1 MYRNTHQ
8 RGIVYALLS
17 RAHAVL
23 QCCALALTVFA
34 AHPCLPAE
42 EETQPAYTAKV
53 VDLPRAARQ
62 HIFQAP
68 ELLRKSATRLFRDD
82 KPILD
87 VWLPQ
92 RMPSPDGLFDGS
104 LLAILAPPRNPRPEK
119 TVTVRTME
127 KGMRVDFSTLEREE
141 TKHTILKLRAPLK
154 TWRRLDESRPLALV
168 ASHEPVWLDRLARG
182 PWATLDQ
189 EADELYLTLAL
200 RPEEKQ
206 GARWQ
211 LPPRI
216 RKLLG
221 L

>member
-1 MYRNTHQ
+1 MYKNAHN

-23 QCCALALTVFA
+23 QCCALALA
-34 AHPCLPAE
+34 ALAAQPALLAE
-42 EETQPAYTAKV
+42 EEQQPAYTAKV

-68 ELLRKSATRLFRDD
+68 DLLRKSATRLFRDD

-87 VWLPQ
+87 VWLPS
-92 RMPSPDGLFDGS
+92 PVPPPDGLFDGR
-104 LLAILAPPRNPRPEK
+104 LLAILAPPRKPRPEK
-119 TVTVRTME
+119 CVTVRTME

-141 TKHTILKLRAPLK
+141 TKRTILKLRTPLK

-168 ASHEPVWLDRLARG
+168 ASHEPVWLDRLAKG
-182 PWATLDQ
+182 PRAALDQ

-200 RPEEKQ
+200 RPDDKQ
-206 GARWQ
+206 GVRWQ